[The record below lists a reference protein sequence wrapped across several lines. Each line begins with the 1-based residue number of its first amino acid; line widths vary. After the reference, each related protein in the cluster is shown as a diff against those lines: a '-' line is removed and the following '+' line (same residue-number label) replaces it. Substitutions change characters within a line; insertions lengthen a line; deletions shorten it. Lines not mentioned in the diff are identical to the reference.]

1 MIVILNSYPA
11 QELKDWLKEQKCKY
25 DETNISG
32 INIMYVEDG
41 IEPDRLRT
49 FECVEDISYEDE
61 GYKLVSDKS
70 DKKIKLTNG
79 TVISQSTFNI
89 IAGPCSVESE
99 EQITA
104 IAKSVKEAG
113 ATILRGGTFKPRTSP
128 YSFQGLKEEG
138 IRYLLEAKK
147 ATGMPV
153 VSEITDVSNIEIFKD
168 IDILQ
173 IGCRNMQN
181 YELLKAVGQIGKPV
195 ILKRGFSAT
204 VREWLLSAEYILLQG
219 NPNVILCERGIRTFQ
234 KDMKNT
240 VDLAAVAA
248 VKLKTNLPV
257 IVDPSHATGNAKIVP
272 NIALAATAAG
282 ADGVMLEVHNEPKN
296 SISDSI
302 QTISVKEFRQLVD
315 KMYQIRKIL

>member
-49 FECVEDISYEDE
+49 FECVEDISHEDE

-128 YSFQGLKEEG
+128 YSFQGLKEYG
-138 IRYLLEAKK
+138 IRYLVEAKK

-240 VDLAAVAA
+240 VDIAAVAT

-302 QTISVKEFRQLVD
+302 QTISVKEFRQVVD

>member
-1 MIVILNSYPA
+1 M
-11 QELKDWLKEQKCKY
+11 E
-25 DETNISG
+25 
-32 INIMYVEDG
+32 
-41 IEPDRLRT
+41 
-49 FECVEDISYEDE
+49 
-61 GYKLVSDKS
+61 
-70 DKKIKLTNG
+70 
-79 TVISQSTFNI
+79 SQ
-89 IAGPCSVESE
+89 

-128 YSFQGLKEEG
+128 YSFQGLKKEG

>member
-1 MIVILNSYPA
+1 
-11 QELKDWLKEQKCKY
+11 
-25 DETNISG
+25 
-32 INIMYVEDG
+32 
-41 IEPDRLRT
+41 
-49 FECVEDISYEDE
+49 
-61 GYKLVSDKS
+61 
-70 DKKIKLTNG
+70 
-79 TVISQSTFNI
+79 
-89 IAGPCSVESE
+89 
-99 EQITA
+99 
-104 IAKSVKEAG
+104 
-113 ATILRGGTFKPRTSP
+113 
-128 YSFQGLKEEG
+128 
-138 IRYLLEAKK
+138 
-147 ATGMPV
+147 MPV

>member
-49 FECVEDISYEDE
+49 FECVEDISHEDE

-89 IAGPCSVESE
+89 IAGPCSVESQ

-128 YSFQGLKEEG
+128 YSFQGLKKEG

>member
-49 FECVEDISYEDE
+49 FECVEDISHEDE

-128 YSFQGLKEEG
+128 YSFQGLKEYG
-138 IRYLLEAKK
+138 IRYLVEAKK

-219 NPNVILCERGIRTFQ
+219 SPNVILCERGIRTFQ
-234 KDMKNT
+234 RDMKNT
-240 VDLAAVAA
+240 VDIAAVAT

-302 QTISVKEFRQLVD
+302 QTISVKEFRQVVD